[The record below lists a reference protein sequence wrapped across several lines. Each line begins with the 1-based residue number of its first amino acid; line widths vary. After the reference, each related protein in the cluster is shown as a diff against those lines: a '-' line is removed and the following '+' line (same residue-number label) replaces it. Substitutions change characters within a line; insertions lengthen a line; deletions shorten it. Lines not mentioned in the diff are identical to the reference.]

1 MFPLAVI
8 PFMPN
13 EEDLSRAVKRRLLL
27 QGAGVGTL
35 AAILALV
42 HVFVMPIDVL
52 WFTALRRFG

>member
-1 MFPLAVI
+1 
-8 PFMPN
+8 MPN

-27 QGAGVGTL
+27 QGAGVGAL